1 MDRKFLDCPIK
12 LGKDNFV
19 SWYEQFENIA
29 LQYGE
34 AGKAWICEEPLELIR
49 PSPDDEIYQ
58 VLPEEYKL
66 KVYILDYET
75 YKKETKDL
83 KRQNQALCGA
93 LMASLSEDM
102 NVKVR

>member
-1 MDRKFLDCPIK
+1 
-12 LGKDNFV
+12 
-19 SWYEQFENIA
+19 

-34 AGKAWICEEPLELIR
+34 AGKAWKSEEPLELIQ

-58 VLPEEYKL
+58 DLLEEYKL
-66 KVYILDYET
+66 KVYMSDYET

-83 KRQNQALCGA
+83 KRQNEALCGA
-93 LMASLSEDM
+93 LRASLSEDM